1 MNADTYHSRHQGYLG
16 TVVDL
21 AIRSRA
27 PALATRGEQLM
38 IQELERLEAIFNVFD
53 DASEISLLKVGKSN
67 GGPELREVWDMAER
81 WRVLSGGAFSARAGR
96 IMRLWADAAEL
107 DKRPDRADL
116 ADAVDDLR
124 IEQAEDLGDIRTS
137 LPLDLNAIA
146 KGWIVDKMAGVAL
159 ASGMIDGITVNA
171 GGDLL
176 HIGEE
181 PLVVGIENPH
191 RPYDNEPPLVRITLQ
206 TGAVATSGGARRG
219 WTIDGTWYSHVIDPR
234 TGEPVDHVAQASV
247 VAPHA
252 SRADAVATIL
262 TVMAPHEGAAFAD
275 SLGDVGFMLVGSD
288 GSITK
293 NGYWKSR
300 EIN

>member
-1 MNADTYHSRHQGYLG
+1 MGTCLNNLGRLYEECGQLDRGIALHRKAVALRQDVLGDHEDT
-16 TVVDL
+16 
-21 AIRSRA
+21 
-27 PALATRGEQLM
+27 
-38 IQELERLEAIFNVFD
+38 
-53 DASEISLLKVGKSN
+53 
-67 GGPELREVWDMAER
+67 
-81 WRVLSGGAFSARAGR
+81 AFS
-96 IMRLWADAAEL
+96 
-107 DKRPDRADL
+107 
-116 ADAVDDLR
+116 
-124 IEQAEDLGDIRTS
+124 LGN
-137 LPLDLNAIA
+137 L
-146 KGWIVDKMAGVAL
+146 GVAL

-176 HIGEE
+176 HVGEE

-262 TVMAPHEGAAFAD
+262 TVMAPHEGAAFAN

-288 GSITK
+288 GSITN